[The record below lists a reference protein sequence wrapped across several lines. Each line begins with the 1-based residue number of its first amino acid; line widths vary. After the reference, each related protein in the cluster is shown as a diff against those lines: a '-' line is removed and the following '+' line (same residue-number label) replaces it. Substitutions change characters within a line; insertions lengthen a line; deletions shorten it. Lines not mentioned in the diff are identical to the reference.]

1 MSSMSSMSAP
11 RRSARLAAKAALQ
24 ATKVKYVPN
33 LKAFMGTIDLER
45 PMRIEHINEATAC
58 VTALHTNRLLNTNEH
73 FRSLVCKKL
82 DEFLEDVLPC
92 EWERILKWTPAHINT
107 TEREGA
113 LFDLQEA
120 CEALEDL
127 LY

>member
-1 MSSMSSMSAP
+1 MSASMSAP
-11 RRSARLAAKAALQ
+11 RRSARIAAIQTAQ
-24 ATKVKYVPN
+24 VKNIPN
-33 LKAFMGTIDLER
+33 LKPFMGVIDLER
-45 PMRIEHINEATAC
+45 PMRIEHINAATAC

-92 EWERILKWTPAHINT
+92 EWERVLKWTPAHINT
-107 TEREGA
+107 TNREGA
-113 LFDLQEA
+113 LMDLQEA
-120 CEALEDL
+120 CESLNDL

>member
-1 MSSMSSMSAP
+1 MSSPTIP

-24 ATKVKYVPN
+24 VTKVKYVPN
-33 LKAFMGTIDLER
+33 LKAFMGVIDLEH
-45 PMRIEHINEATAC
+45 PVRIDHINAATAC
-58 VTALHTNRLLNTNEH
+58 VTTLHTNRLLNTNEH
-73 FRSLVCKKL
+73 FRSLVSKKL

-113 LFDLQEA
+113 LMDLQEA
-120 CEALEDL
+120 CESLDNL
-127 LY
+127 MNM